1 MYCIAGSLAGKMF
14 DKFILF
20 KCLAERSLA
29 SE

>member
-14 DKFILF
+14 DKFTLF
-20 KCLAERSLA
+20 KRLAERSLA